1 MVIDLY
7 LKQSQSWFSFRYHHS
22 LLFYVEC
29 SSESSYIHVFLSSVL
44 SERSVSNPFTRLD
57 IVSHVIESTIQ
68 YSKENSQILFM
79 LHVCQLPLSLV
90 FKGLCWNY
98 ILWNVCICTQFDFQS
113 CLHLSAPFFVGD
125 KLPPIN
131 GTTIRQCDYLSS
143 AALVLLLLAAAE
155 MTMTTIY
162 LPLAASS
169 TTDFFLSTGLVVF
182 CSIEKP
188 IPKLC
193 HQVCNNPI
201 FGKVSRLG
209 CNLES

>member
-1 MVIDLY
+1 M
-7 LKQSQSWFSFRYHHS
+7 
-22 LLFYVEC
+22 C
-29 SSESSYIHVFLSSVL
+29 PIHFFLSSVS

-90 FKGLCWNY
+90 FKGLWNY
-98 ILWNVCICTQFDFQS
+98 FGMYVHSMTSKAVFI
-113 CLHLSAPFFVGD
+113 SAFFVGD

-143 AALVLLLLAAAE
+143 AALVLLLLPAAE

-201 FGKVSRLG
+201 FGKVSRLLG
-209 CNLES
+209 L

>member
-1 MVIDLY
+1 MLCIQPFYTPWYCLSCNWINDPIFQG
-7 LKQSQSWFSFRYHHS
+7 KFSNS
-22 LLFYVEC
+22 FYVTRVLASFE
-29 SSESSYIHVFLSSVL
+29 FSVQRAL
-44 SERSVSNPFTRLD
+44 EL
-57 IVSHVIESTIQ
+57 
-68 YSKENSQILFM
+68 
-79 LHVCQLPLSLV
+79 
-90 FKGLCWNY
+90 
-98 ILWNVCICTQFDFQS
+98 LWNVCSMTSKAVFI
-113 CLHLSAPFFVGD
+113 SAFFVGD

-201 FGKVSRLG
+201 FGKVSRLLG
-209 CNLES
+209 L